1 MSHVTACS
9 GPDPRYSFYFGGR
22 IPQERLPTTFNPAG
36 HHKLITHKGMSE
48 MDFIT
53 TGVIASTVYDVLKH
67 GLKLS
72 AGVLKDRLGQ
82 WLREDVAAEAVVAE
96 LSKLDL
102 HDGLSE
108 KAISQQIDQSPTI
121 STLIR
126 EINAKAALVAPSTI
140 SNVTQTHSGS
150 GDNVGGNKI
159 VN

>member
-1 MSHVTACS
+1 
-9 GPDPRYSFYFGGR
+9 
-22 IPQERLPTTFNPAG
+22 
-36 HHKLITHKGMSE
+36 

-53 TGVIASTVYDVLKH
+53 TGVIASTVYDLLKN

-72 AGVLKDRLGQ
+72 AGVLKDRLAQ
-82 WLREDVAAEAVVAE
+82 WIKEDVVAEAVAGE
-96 LSKLDL
+96 LSKLGL

-108 KAISQQIDQSPTI
+108 KAISQQLDQSQAI

-126 EINAKAALVAPSTI
+126 DINAKAVLVAPSTI
-140 SNVTQTHSGS
+140 TTVNQTHNGS

>member
-1 MSHVTACS
+1 
-9 GPDPRYSFYFGGR
+9 
-22 IPQERLPTTFNPAG
+22 
-36 HHKLITHKGMSE
+36 

-53 TGVIASTVYDVLKH
+53 TGVITSTVYDVLKH

-82 WLREDVAAEAVVAE
+82 WLKEDVIAEAVASE

-108 KAISQQIDQSPTI
+108 KAISQQIDQSQAI

-126 EINAKAALVAPSTI
+126 DINAQAALIAPSTI
-140 SNVTQTHSGS
+140 TTVNQTHSGS

-159 VN
+159 VS

>member
-1 MSHVTACS
+1 
-9 GPDPRYSFYFGGR
+9 
-22 IPQERLPTTFNPAG
+22 
-36 HHKLITHKGMSE
+36 

-53 TGVIASTVYDVLKH
+53 TGVIASTVYDLLKN

-82 WLREDVAAEAVVAE
+82 WIKEDVVAEAVAGE

-102 HDGLSE
+102 HGGLSE
-108 KAISQQIDQSPTI
+108 KAISQQLDQSQTI

-126 EINAKAALVAPSTI
+126 DINAEAALVAPSTI
-140 SNVTQTHSGS
+140 TTVNQTHSGS

>member
-1 MSHVTACS
+1 
-9 GPDPRYSFYFGGR
+9 
-22 IPQERLPTTFNPAG
+22 
-36 HHKLITHKGMSE
+36 

-82 WLREDVAAEAVVAE
+82 WLKEDVIAEAVASE

-108 KAISQQIDQSPTI
+108 KAISQQIDQSQAI

-126 EINAKAALVAPSTI
+126 DINARAALIAPSTI
-140 SNVTQTHSGS
+140 TAVNQTHSGS

-159 VN
+159 VS

>member
-1 MSHVTACS
+1 
-9 GPDPRYSFYFGGR
+9 
-22 IPQERLPTTFNPAG
+22 
-36 HHKLITHKGMSE
+36 

-53 TGVIASTVYDVLKH
+53 TGVIASTVYDLLKN
-67 GLKLS
+67 GMKLS

-82 WLREDVAAEAVVAE
+82 WIKKEVVAEAVAGE
-96 LSKLDL
+96 LSKLNL

-108 KAISQQIDQSPTI
+108 RAISQQLDQCQAI

-126 EINAKAALVAPSTI
+126 EINANAVLVAPSTI
-140 SNVTQTHSGS
+140 STVHQVHNGN

>member
-1 MSHVTACS
+1 
-9 GPDPRYSFYFGGR
+9 
-22 IPQERLPTTFNPAG
+22 
-36 HHKLITHKGMSE
+36 

-53 TGVIASTVYDVLKH
+53 TGVIASTVYDLLKH

-72 AGVLKDRLGQ
+72 ADVLKDRLGQ
-82 WLREDVAAEAVVAE
+82 WIKENVVVEAVADE

-108 KAISQQIDQSPTI
+108 KAISQQLDQSQTI

-126 EINAKAALVAPSTI
+126 DINAKATLVAPSTI
-140 SNVTQTHSGS
+140 TTVNQTHSGS

>member
-1 MSHVTACS
+1 
-9 GPDPRYSFYFGGR
+9 
-22 IPQERLPTTFNPAG
+22 
-36 HHKLITHKGMSE
+36 

-53 TGVIASTVYDVLKH
+53 TGIIASTVYDVLKH
-67 GLKLS
+67 GLMLS
-72 AGVLKDRLGQ
+72 ARELKDRLGN
-82 WLREDVAAEAVVAE
+82 WIKDDVVAEAVAAE

-108 KAISQQIDQSPTI
+108 KAISREIDRSQAV
-121 STLIR
+121 STLIQ

-140 SNVTQTHSGS
+140 TTVNQTHSGS

>member
-1 MSHVTACS
+1 
-9 GPDPRYSFYFGGR
+9 
-22 IPQERLPTTFNPAG
+22 
-36 HHKLITHKGMSE
+36 

-82 WLREDVAAEAVVAE
+82 WLREDVAAEAVAAE

>member
-1 MSHVTACS
+1 
-9 GPDPRYSFYFGGR
+9 
-22 IPQERLPTTFNPAG
+22 
-36 HHKLITHKGMSE
+36 

-53 TGVIASTVYDVLKH
+53 TGVIASTVYDLLKN

-82 WLREDVAAEAVVAE
+82 WINENVVAEAVAAE

-108 KAISQQIDQSPTI
+108 KVIARQLGQSQTI
-121 STLIR
+121 SRLIR
-126 EINAKAALVAPSTI
+126 DINAKAAMVAQSSITTV
-140 SNVTQTHSGS
+140 NQTHSGS

>member
-1 MSHVTACS
+1 
-9 GPDPRYSFYFGGR
+9 
-22 IPQERLPTTFNPAG
+22 
-36 HHKLITHKGMSE
+36 

-53 TGVIASTVYDVLKH
+53 TGIIASTVYDLLKH

-72 AGVLKDRLGQ
+72 ADVLKDRLGQ
-82 WLREDVAAEAVVAE
+82 WIKENVVAEAVAGE

-108 KAISQQIDQSPTI
+108 KAISQQLDQSQTI

-126 EINAKAALVAPSTI
+126 DINAKAALVAPSTI
-140 SNVTQTHSGS
+140 TTANQTHSGS
-150 GDNVGGNKI
+150 GDNVAGNKI